1 MKLRKTLAFFCLS
14 AALVAGA
21 GAQETHSHQGKS
33 EALGTVHFPVACE
46 PSVQAD
52 FTRAVALLHSFG
64 YEEAR
69 KSFAKVAE
77 QDPACGMASWGI
89 AMTYYHPIWAPPAE
103 AELAAGG
110 TAAEKATVV
119 GARTDREKGY
129 ITAIGA
135 FYRDFGRVDHRARA
149 LAYKQAMEGLARRY
163 PDDHEAS
170 IFYALAL
177 LGAAPPSDATFADQK
192 MAADILNSLLTK
204 EPQHPGVIHYLIHA
218 YDYPPLAAMALS
230 AARTYAKVAPSS
242 PHALHMPSHIFTRLG
257 LWSESIDSNRASA
270 DAARRLVDRTH
281 PGAAS
286 FDALHALDY
295 LEYAY
300 LQIGDEPKA
309 RQVRDEAATAK
320 TFDDPSPAAGYALA
334 DIPARFALER
344 RRWDEAAKLEASDA
358 SLPWERFR
366 YARAITHFAQA
377 LGSARS
383 NEPERARA
391 ALANLEGIHAVLVK
405 SPISGPYDW
414 AGQVDSMRLAAAAWL
429 AYSERRRD
437 EAVDLAR
444 TAADTEDRVGKHSV
458 TPGAVLPARELLA
471 DLLREIGRPGEALG
485 QYEASLRVAP
495 NRLNSLYGAARSA
508 ETSGASRKAAQF
520 YTQLLDNCG
529 SSHRAEVEHA
539 RNFLKRHRELSTGMP
554 GGAAPATGNRTTDPH
569 E

>member
-1 MKLRKTLAFFCLS
+1 MS
-14 AALVAGA
+14 SHSHGPVVAALRRGA
-21 GAQETHSHQGKS
+21 DAPVIAAEPGLYKQGM
-33 EALGTVHFPVACE
+33 
-46 PSVQAD
+46 
-52 FTRAVALLHSFG
+52 R
-64 YEEAR
+64 R
-69 KSFAKVAE
+69 
-77 QDPACGMASWGI
+77 
-89 AMTYYHPIWAPPAE
+89 
-103 AELAAGG
+103 LAAGV
-110 TAAEKATVV
+110 TVIATEYQGERSGLVSTSV
-119 GARTDREKGY
+119 TSVSADPP
-129 ITAIGA
+129 
-135 FYRDFGRVDHRARA
+135 VL
-149 LAYKQAMEGLARRY
+149 LACISKS
-163 PDDHEAS
+163 AS
-170 IFYALAL
+170 SHD
-177 LGAAPPSDATFADQK
+177 P
-192 MAADILNSLLTK
+192 
-204 EPQHPGVIHYLIHA
+204 V
-218 YDYPPLAAMALS
+218 ALS
-230 AARTYAKVAPSS
+230 GRFCVNVLQQGDEELAGRFSSSKHRESRFLGREWTVLATGAPALVGCLASFDCVVARSLYAETHTVFFGNVVSV
-242 PHALHMPSHIFTRLG
+242 R
-257 LWSESIDSNRASA
+257 LWSESIDSNLASA
-270 DAARRLVDRTH
+270 DAARRLIDRTR

-320 TFDDPSPAAGYALA
+320 TFDDPNFAAGYALA
-334 DIPARFALER
+334 AVPARFALEH

-383 NEPERARA
+383 NEPERARV

-405 SPISGPYDW
+405 SPIPGPYDW

-444 TAADTEDRVGKHSV
+444 TAADIEDRVGKHPV

-485 QYEASLRVAP
+485 QYKASLRVAP

-508 ETSGASRKAAQF
+508 ETSGASRDAAQF